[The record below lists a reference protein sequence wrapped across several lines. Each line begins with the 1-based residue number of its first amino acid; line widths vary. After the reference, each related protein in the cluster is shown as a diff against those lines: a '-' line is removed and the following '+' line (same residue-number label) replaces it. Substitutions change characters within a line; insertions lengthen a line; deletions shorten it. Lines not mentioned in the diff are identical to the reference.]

1 MSGQIRQ
8 AVVLVG
14 GRATRLGSIA
24 RETPKPMLEV
34 AGRPFVEHLLDRSAE
49 EGVEDLVLACA
60 HLKERFAERYDGTE
74 RGGMRVRCFQEEE
87 PSGTG
92 GALVAMAGILDHRYF
107 LHNGDTLLRSGW
119 SGLAG
124 ALDRPGIE
132 AAMAVTEAAD
142 AGRYGM
148 VGLDADGLVTGFAE
162 KAGGGGGPVNAG
174 VYALERKALD
184 GLGAPL
190 SLERDVFPALAARG
204 ALAGVRVGGG
214 FIDIG
219 VPEDL
224 ELAEGFVTGAE
235 GGG

>member
-1 MSGQIRQ
+1 MSGAIRQ

-14 GRATRLGSIA
+14 GRATRLGGIA

-34 AGRPFVEHLLDRSAE
+34 AGRPFVEHVFDRAAE

-60 HLKERFAERYDGTE
+60 HLKERFAERYDGAKL
-74 RGGMRVRCFQEEE
+74 GGMRVRCFMEGE

-92 GALVAMAGILDHRYF
+92 GALVAMAGILDQKFF
-107 LHNGDTLLRSGW
+107 LLNGDTLLRSGW
-119 SGLAG
+119 QGLAG
-124 ALDRPGIE
+124 ALERPGIE

-142 AGRYGM
+142 AGRYGT
-148 VGLDADGLVTGFAE
+148 VGLDGGGLVTGFSE
-162 KAGGGGGPVNAG
+162 KAEGGGGLVNAG
-174 VYALERKALD
+174 AYAFDRSALD
-184 GLGAPL
+184 GFDAPL
-190 SLERDVFPALAARG
+190 SLEHDVFPELAARG
-204 ALAGVRVGGG
+204 SLAGVRVDGG

-224 ELAEGFVTGAE
+224 ELAEGFVSGSA